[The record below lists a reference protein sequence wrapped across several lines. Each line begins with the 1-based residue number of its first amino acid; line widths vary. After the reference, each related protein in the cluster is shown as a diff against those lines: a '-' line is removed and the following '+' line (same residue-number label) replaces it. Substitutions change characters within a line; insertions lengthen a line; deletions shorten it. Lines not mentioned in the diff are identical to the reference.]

1 MWYFYN
7 EIFTFIGLLE
17 YCNMRIRS
25 LPAIVLIGPAPS
37 ATGWGESEGH
47 AVIVPVT
54 QLKTFSLINIMFHTI
69 AFRALLRACAKPTWE
84 NDIAQNLS
92 VTLQCNDCIGV
103 VCLFVVFQILFLPR
117 DETVW
122 RVQYICSSNLNILH
136 STDDIFRTKFLLYE
150 YENN

>member
-1 MWYFYN
+1 MWYFYI

-37 ATGWGESEGH
+37 ATGWGESEAH
-47 AVIVPVT
+47 AVSVPVT

-92 VTLQCNDCIGV
+92 VTLYIGV
-103 VCLFVVFQILFLPR
+103 YRILFTQRWNSLQSAIY
-117 DETVW
+117 W
-122 RVQYICSSNLNILH
+122 
-136 STDDIFRTKFLLYE
+136 
-150 YENN
+150 

>member
-1 MWYFYN
+1 MWYFYI

-25 LPAIVLIGPAPS
+25 LPAIVLIGPAPC
-37 ATGWGESEGH
+37 ATGWGESEAH
-47 AVIVPVT
+47 AVSVPVT

-92 VTLQCNDCIGV
+92 VTLHW
-103 VCLFVVFQILFLPR
+103 CLFFCIYLPR

-136 STDDIFRTKFLLYE
+136 TTDDMFRTKLYCM
-150 YENN
+150 NMKIIKCH